1 LAPRP
6 DLAGSPSLELVR
18 TRVSAILVSYNSGGA
33 LLRCLATIGD
43 DVDEIV
49 IVNNGD
55 WGPELDVAAARG
67 GVTIVAAYDNAGF
80 AAGADGRAPRE
91 IASPSGAAMVVR
103 RDEFLRIGGF
113 REELFLYHEDQD
125 LGWRMRMAGRR
136 IVLNPGADIYHE
148 HEFDRH
154 ERKRYYLERN

>member
-67 GVTIVAAYDNAGF
+67 GVAIVAAYDNAGF
-80 AAGADGRAPRE
+80 GAGANLG
-91 IASPSGAAMVVR
+91 ASLATGDVLV
-103 RDEFLRIGGF
+103 F
-113 REELFLYHEDQD
+113 
-125 LGWRMRMAGRR
+125 
-136 IVLNPGADIYHE
+136 LNPDTVVTPGAIPELVRTLSDESVGI
-148 HEFDRH
+148 
-154 ERKRYYLERN
+154 